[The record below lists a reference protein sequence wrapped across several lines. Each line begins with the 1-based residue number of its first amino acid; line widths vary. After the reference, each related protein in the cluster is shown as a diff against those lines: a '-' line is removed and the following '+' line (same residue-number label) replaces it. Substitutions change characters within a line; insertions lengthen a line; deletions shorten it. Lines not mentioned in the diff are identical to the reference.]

1 MKQYTAENI
10 RNIAVVGH
18 GGSGKTTLVEA
29 LAYRTGAT
37 DRFGKVADGT
47 TISDYDPEEVK
58 RTLVPEPFYC
68 PDRIFRYKDQP
79 PRRPRAL

>member
-47 TISDYDPEEVK
+47 TISDYDPE
-58 RTLVPEPFYC
+58 
-68 PDRIFRYKDQP
+68 
-79 PRRPRAL
+79 